1 MHDGTEHLAYASPG
15 KGTMALKSV
24 EHDKAGIEPL
34 EMGRVQRT
42 DNTRSGLGLELGLG
56 LDLGLVLG

>member
-1 MHDGTEHLAYASPG
+1 MTAPNTSHMRVLA
-15 KGTMALKSV
+15 KDTMALKSV